1 MVSGLPDCY
10 VLRVVGND
18 RGLGLGGKRLGLES
32 QPRTYL
38 KPGQKWPD
46 GQLVDDAPPE
56 AYLARALSRRFRD
69 ALNTRELSNVQASEK
84 LGMSTHTIHD
94 LLNGKSWA
102 RFSVIARIEVRLS
115 AELWNTAHRLRA
127 GMPKR

>member
-10 VLRVVGND
+10 VARVMGKGED
-18 RGLGLGGKRLGLES
+18 LGLGGKRLGLES
-32 QPRTYL
+32 QPRDYL
-38 KPGQKWPD
+38 KPGQEWPD

-56 AYLARALSRRFRD
+56 AYLARSISRKFREV
-69 ALNTRELSNVQASEK
+69 LNTRELSVVKASEK

-102 RFSVIARIEVRLS
+102 RFSVIARIEHRFNV
-115 AELWNTAHRLRA
+115 ALWSTAHKLRA
-127 GMPKR
+127 GQKQ

>member
-1 MVSGLPDCY
+1 MASGLPDCY

-56 AYLARALSRRFRD
+56 AYLARSISRKFREV
-69 ALNTRELSNVQASEK
+69 LHTRELSITQASDR
-84 LGMSTHTIHD
+84 LDMSTHTIHD
-94 LLNGKSWA
+94 LLNGKSWT
-102 RFSVIARIEVRLS
+102 RFSVIARIEHRLNV
-115 AELWNTAHRLRA
+115 ELWSTAHKLRA
-127 GMPKR
+127 GQKR